1 MSVDTM
7 KKTQIGESSQ
17 YQNLIGEKK
26 VTDKPLSLLDHMNL
40 DEDEKEK
47 YSDQGEKEWKKLWK
61 GMPEFE
67 QEDNPT
73 YKTIYVHFRTESD
86 YKDFAKLVNQN
97 ISNKTKSIW
106 HPALDRTQNS
116 LLRWVVDDS

>member
-1 MSVDTM
+1 M
-7 KKTQIGESSQ
+7 KIEESSQ

-26 VTDKPLSLLDHMNL
+26 VEDKKPVSLLDHMELN
-40 DEDEKEK
+40 ETEKEK
-47 YSDQGEKEWKKLWK
+47 YTEQDEKESKKLWK

-73 YKTIYVHFRTESD
+73 FKTIYVHFRTEAD
-86 YKDFAKLVNQN
+86 YKEFATLVNQN
-97 ISNKTKSIW
+97 LSNKTKSIW

-116 LLRWVVDDS
+116 LLRWIEE

>member
-1 MSVDTM
+1 M
-7 KKTQIGESSQ
+7 KKTQIEESSQ

-26 VTDKPLSLLDHMNL
+26 ENDKPISLLDSMDL
-40 DEDEKEK
+40 DEAEKEK

-67 QEDNPT
+67 QEENPT

-86 YKDFAKLVNQN
+86 YKEFAKLVDQN
-97 ISNKTKSIW
+97 LSNKTKSIW

-116 LLRWVVDDS
+116 LLRWIEEE

>member
-1 MSVDTM
+1 M
-7 KKTQIGESSQ
+7 KIEESSQ

-26 VTDKPLSLLDHMNL
+26 VEDKKPVSLLDHMELN
-40 DEDEKEK
+40 ETEKEK
-47 YSDQGEKEWKKLWK
+47 YTEQDEKESKKLWK

-67 QEDNPT
+67 QEDNST

-86 YKDFAKLVNQN
+86 YKEFAKLVNQN
-97 ISNKTKSIW
+97 LSNKTKSIW

-116 LLRWVVDDS
+116 LLRWIEE